1 MQNLNVVKSYLKR
14 ELSKVIKGIEIG
26 NAYSFKGNAVVV
38 IPMQLNGWWY
48 GTVQIQGNHYKAQL
62 SKIAKNS
69 HISTFVSQLDTMNS
83 DSLKGVTSM
92 LKDFIKANI

>member
-14 ELSKVIKGIEIG
+14 ELNKVIKGIEIG

-48 GTVQIQGNHYKAQL
+48 GRSEEHTSELQ
-62 SKIAKNS
+62 
-69 HISTFVSQLDTMNS
+69 
-83 DSLKGVTSM
+83 SLV
-92 LKDFIKANI
+92 